1 MKFRIEHTF
10 ELSNREVE
18 AMRLYFEEQKVDED
32 ESFRDFIKSYVIS
45 GGVGLLEE
53 KAANM
58 IRILRLEE

>member
-10 ELSNREVE
+10 ELDNREVE
-18 AMRLYFEEQKVDED
+18 AMRLYFEEQKVDEE

-53 KAANM
+53 KAATES
-58 IRILRLEE
+58 RLFELEE

>member
-18 AMRLYFEEQKVDED
+18 AMRLHFEEQKVDED
-32 ESFRDFIKSYVIS
+32 ESFREFIKSYVIS

-53 KAANM
+53 KAATET
-58 IRILRLEE
+58 RLFKEEE